1 MTDAQRDEL
10 SRLRVKAASPEMVTV
25 PLDALTL
32 VLTCQFNLVTSEE
45 HKAIVALRKAAGIE

>member
-1 MTDAQRDEL
+1 MLQMTDEQPDEL
-10 SRLRVKAASPEMVTV
+10 KAASPEMVTV

-32 VLTCQFNLVTSEE
+32 VLTCQFNLATSEE